1 MKKIAGS
8 LFYLKQLKEVCMT
21 YKKANEVNFDDF
33 IKENKNVIIDF
44 SAQWCGPCKVFE
56 PVFKE
61 VSEEFE
67 GKVAFLKVDVDESR
81 EIAAKYGIRS
91 IPTLISLKNG
101 EVENTT
107 IGSMRKSQFKEIV
120 EKLLK

>member
-1 MKKIAGS
+1 MS
-8 LFYLKQLKEVCMT
+8 
-21 YKKANEVNFDDF
+21 YKKANEVKFEDF
-33 IKENKNVIIDF
+33 IKENENVIIDF

-67 GKVAFLKVDVDESR
+67 GRVAFLKIDVDESR

-101 EVENTT
+101 EIQNTT
-107 IGSMRKSQFKEIV
+107 IGSMRKSQFKEVV
-120 EKLLK
+120 EQLFK